1 MEIYQEARI
10 KVPNIQLNKIESTAQ
25 TKTRTTLKTAKENF
39 QDEDLPHEKRNA
51 FIPL

>member
-1 MEIYQEARI
+1 METYQEARV

-39 QDEDLPHEKRNA
+39 QDEDLSHEKQNA